1 VSARSAVLPPPERRG
16 ARIRG
21 PAAIGVDVRRFVNL
35 TRTIA
40 ATEFKL
46 RFYGSALGYLW
57 QLVRPLLLFGV
68 LYLFFTSFVD
78 FPAVKYYGVV
88 LLMGI
93 MLFTFL
99 ADATQVA
106 VSSLVDREVLVRKIQ
121 FPRLALP
128 LAAVLTAGFNLG
140 LNFLIVLAFLIAHGG
155 TPQWT
160 WLELP
165 LLLAILAF
173 FVVGICML
181 LSAMYVRFRD
191 VKPIWDVLLQALYF
205 VSLVLIPYEAVE
217 QESPGLAEAVML
229 NPFAA
234 IIQEM
239 RHAVIDPSAK
249 SAAAAA
255 GGWEM
260 LLIPGG
266 IVLALAVIGFRV
278 FDREA
283 PYVADEL

>member
-1 VSARSAVLPPPERRG
+1 
-16 ARIRG
+16 
-21 PAAIGVDVRRFVNL
+21 
-35 TRTIA
+35 
-40 ATEFKL
+40 
-46 RFYGSALGYLW
+46 
-57 QLVRPLLLFGV
+57 
-68 LYLFFTSFVD
+68 
-78 FPAVKYYGVV
+78 
-88 LLMGI
+88 
-93 MLFTFL
+93 
-99 ADATQVA
+99 
-106 VSSLVDREVLVRKIQ
+106 
-121 FPRLALP
+121 
-128 LAAVLTAGFNLG
+128 
-140 LNFLIVLAFLIAHGG
+140 
-155 TPQWT
+155 
-160 WLELP
+160 
-165 LLLAILAF
+165 
-173 FVVGICML
+173 
-181 LSAMYVRFRD
+181 
-191 VKPIWDVLLQALYF
+191 
-205 VSLVLIPYEAVE
+205 VE